1 MKVKWSEY
9 AENEFCKT
17 VDYIDEHFGATT
29 RKEFIKEVRYVD
41 TLLKTQ
47 PYIGRVEPFLEKAPL
62 QFRSVKVSDINRI
75 VYYVGETVI
84 EVVDFWDMRRN
95 PELLAER
102 VINNTKDL

>member
-47 PYIGRVEPFLEKAPL
+47 PYIG
-62 QFRSVKVSDINRI
+62 
-75 VYYVGETVI
+75 
-84 EVVDFWDMRRN
+84 
-95 PELLAER
+95 
-102 VINNTKDL
+102 

>member
-1 MKVKWSEY
+1 M
-9 AENEFCKT
+9 
-17 VDYIDEHFGATT
+17 
-29 RKEFIKEVRYVD
+29 
-41 TLLKTQ
+41 
-47 PYIGRVEPFLEKAPL
+47 